1 KGQTPTLAPIGWPSG
16 GIVHSHGTATIGGTS
31 TSGFATG
38 QIIRDRYQIFA
49 QSPVDNNLFR
59 AKDLH
64 SNRVVAIRPL
74 PPAVRYEKAQLEL
87 LRQEVERLRTVHHP
101 NLLEVFGLETF
112 DRGLFIV
119 SEWIKGFSLQELLR
133 VRRILEWEE
142 TLRIAKPLAKV
153 LDFVAERKLLASGVS
168 LRHVFIE
175 IPHITENFLE
185 LQRTAVTT
193 WPPFIVKVDGL
204 SLSQN
209 AESLAEPAQT
219 MVDSAGFDMSA
230 THVQQLAGV
239 IHELLGGVR
248 SGSLT
253 GSAQQRMNPVA
264 NLSEAGNMIL
274 RLGAT
279 EPTRFTMANDFLTEL
294 EAAEI
299 QSQPPVVAPP
309 SPGRE
314 QPVLVQP
321 SRPPNSAPEVPEDS
335 QPKTSPVLL
344 RILLAVVGMFL
355 VCAIGA
361 VIGANFFLHKPDA
374 LQPASLMGSVT
385 VTSKPEGAKVKSDGK
400 DIDRTPLTSYPMPK
414 GKHVLEFSMPGY
426 QSRSID
432 VEINQGSLDNLGLVP
447 LIREVGQLS
456 LKSDPAN
463 LPLEIVDSDQK
474 SSFGN
479 TPMTLDNLPAGNCT
493 VRIKRSGWPDFVQQV
508 TVQPNTLVAVEHTF
522 KGVSVTLKSDPAG
535 ATIFVGAT
543 ELGST
548 PLTIELPPEP
558 VQLVSRIGALA
569 PVSHEV
575 VPDPNGTNVIEFKHE
590 YGNISLAS
598 DRNDAEVTVGG
609 INLGKLPI
617 EGIFPPGKHQIVVRA
632 PGLPDQTRIAD
643 VAAGQRLVM
652 EVDFSATSRT
662 AAAMNRKVDQSDDS
676 QVEQTPRQPRQRTP
690 VYRTKEDYERAKGAA
705 FDRFDAQWEARKNAL
720 KREKDYYDDQIDHS
734 EGAAKDRWKRK
745 KDDVEHRLDQLDDQQ
760 DAAKE
765 ILKRQ
770 WND

>member
-1 KGQTPTLAPIGWPSG
+1 
-16 GIVHSHGTATIGGTS
+16 
-31 TSGFATG
+31 
-38 QIIRDRYQIFA
+38 
-49 QSPVDNNLFR
+49 
-59 AKDLH
+59 
-64 SNRVVAIRPL
+64 
-74 PPAVRYEKAQLEL
+74 
-87 LRQEVERLRTVHHP
+87 
-101 NLLEVFGLETF
+101 
-112 DRGLFIV
+112 
-119 SEWIKGFSLQELLR
+119 
-133 VRRILEWEE
+133 
-142 TLRIAKPLAKV
+142 
-153 LDFVAERKLLASGVS
+153 
-168 LRHVFIE
+168 
-175 IPHITENFLE
+175 
-185 LQRTAVTT
+185 
-193 WPPFIVKVDGL
+193 
-204 SLSQN
+204 
-209 AESLAEPAQT
+209 
-219 MVDSAGFDMSA
+219 
-230 THVQQLAGV
+230 
-239 IHELLGGVR
+239 
-248 SGSLT
+248 
-253 GSAQQRMNPVA
+253 
-264 NLSEAGNMIL
+264 MIL